1 MGGTGSCGC
10 GEHWRTSE
18 NARDEILGNNLLQSY
33 FLLTCLIVTGSHFF
47 LKKIN
52 WYLIPLNSHQK
63 RAKKAKT
70 VANNY
75 SSSAKEMNAQKI
87 KLKVLNPFL
96 TV

>member
-1 MGGTGSCGC
+1 MHGTESHGC
-10 GEHWRTSE
+10 GEHQRTSE
-18 NARDEILGNNLLQSY
+18 NAQDEILHN
-33 FLLTCLIVTGSHFF
+33 I
-47 LKKIN
+47 
-52 WYLIPLNSHQK
+52 IPLNSHQK

-96 TV
+96 TSV